1 MLSVNSKILIAASV
15 LITFVFFYFFI
26 FTKLILFS
34 IGILVFSVLLFFM
47 TFFSIEADYLKR
59 ESMRYNL
66 SEKLW
71 LIYIFNEA
79 MQLALSKPQGKL

>member
-66 SEKLW
+66 FEKL
-71 LIYIFNEA
+71 
-79 MQLALSKPQGKL
+79 